1 LTGLNKQEDDFH
13 DEINSFS
20 VSQLYPRISYKQGT
34 PVLYK
39 LRNEKLER
47 NIMTRE
53 TLEHGEDP
61 VSDSADKNNGRHIF
75 DLVIKVN
82 KLFSF

>member
-1 LTGLNKQEDDFH
+1 MIFMKKSTVQYLSFIQESH
-13 DEINSFS
+13 T
-20 VSQLYPRISYKQGT
+20 YKELQF
-34 PVLYK
+34 YIIK

-53 TLEHGEDP
+53 TLEQEEDP

-82 KLFSF
+82 KSFSF

>member
-1 LTGLNKQEDDFH
+1 MIFMKKSTVFQYLSCIQESH
-13 DEINSFS
+13 T
-20 VSQLYPRISYKQGT
+20 YKELQF
-34 PVLYK
+34 YMIK

-82 KLFSF
+82 KSFSF